1 MKTAFIF
8 SGQGA
13 QYKGMGKELYENFD
27 CAKNIFDSADEALG
41 FSIKDICFEEDDRL
55 NKTQYTQP
63 AILTMSIAALKVLE
77 EKGIKADYV
86 AGLSLGEYSA
96 HVASG
101 TFKFEDAVKLVRKRG
116 RYMTEA
122 VPEGEGAMYAIIGLD
137 RETVLAACEEGSQ
150 FGYVS
155 PANFNAPGQIV
166 IAGEALA
173 AEKTA
178 EILKEKGAK
187 MAVKLN
193 VSGPFHTALLKP
205 ASEKL
210 AKELENIEINDMTIP
225 VVTNVTAE
233 EVTSKDEVCDI
244 LIKQVMSPVK
254 WEDTINYLVSK
265 GVDTFVEVG
274 PGKALSGFVKRTVK
288 GVKILNVED
297 LKSLEKTLASLEV
310 NE

>member
-55 NKTQYTQP
+55 NKTEYTQP

-166 IAGEALA
+166 IAGEAKA

>member
-27 CAKNIFDSADEALG
+27 CAKNIFDSANEALG

-55 NKTQYTQP
+55 NKTEYTQP

-166 IAGEALA
+166 IAGEAKA

>member
-27 CAKNIFDSADEALG
+27 CAKNIFDSANEALG

-55 NKTQYTQP
+55 DKTEYTQP

>member
-13 QYKGMGKELYENFD
+13 QYKGMGHELYENFE
-27 CAKNIFDSADEALG
+27 CAKKVFDEADEALG
-41 FSIKDICFEEDDRL
+41 FSIKDICFEEDERL
-55 NKTQYTQP
+55 DKTEYTQP
-63 AILTMSIAALKVLE
+63 AILTMSTAALRVLE

-101 TFKFEDAVKLVRKRG
+101 TFDFKEAVNLVRKRG

-122 VPEGEGAMYAIIGLD
+122 VPEGEGAMYAILGLD
-137 RETVLAACEEGSQ
+137 RETVLEECEKGKQ

-166 IAGEALA
+166 IAGEAEA

-178 EILKEKGAK
+178 EALKARGAK
-187 MAVKLN
+187 MTVKLN

-205 ASEKL
+205 AADKL
-210 AKELENIEINDMTIP
+210 ADELKNVTISDMKIP
-225 VVTNVTAE
+225 VVTNVTAQ
-233 EVTSKDEVCDI
+233 EVESRQDVEPM

-254 WEDTINYLVSK
+254 WEDTVNYLVSK
-265 GVDTFVEVG
+265 GVDTFIEVG
-274 PGKALSGFVKRTVK
+274 PGKTLSGFVKRTVK
-288 GVKILNVED
+288 GVKICNVED
-297 LKSLEKTLASLEV
+297 LKSLEKTLAALEV
-310 NE
+310 QE

>member
-27 CAKNIFDSADEALG
+27 CAKNIFDSANEALG

-55 NKTQYTQP
+55 DKTEYTQP

-166 IAGEALA
+166 IAGEAKA

>member
-55 NKTQYTQP
+55 NKTEYTQP